1 MSNLTDKDKLED
13 PETAEN
19 LVNEIKKILEE

>member
-13 PETAEN
+13 PEMAEN